1 VTERTAADSRIVR
14 VGQGPDGAR
23 HLLELLVVDAPP
35 EANTIL
41 AAVERPVGW
50 IRVGL
55 IVLGGSALW
64 AAIIFGALAMLRR

>member
-1 VTERTAADSRIVR
+1 MGHR
-14 VGQGPDGAR
+14 GDGAHR
-23 HLLELLVVDAPP
+23 LVDLLVVDAPP
-35 EANTIL
+35 EASTIL

-55 IVLGGSALW
+55 ILLGGSALW